1 MTPSEFEYLK
11 RAVTAL
17 EAGDLSPMTQRKVLR
32 VMSQISAKAA
42 QRIEHEFADRVDQNI
57 ANSNLVDILKS

>member
-17 EAGDLSPMTQRKVLR
+17 EAGDLTPISQRKVLR
-32 VMSQISAKAA
+32 VISQISAKAA
-42 QRIEHEFADRVDQNI
+42 QRIEDDFVDRVDQNI
-57 ANSNLVDILKS
+57 ANNNLVDILKS